1 MLKLNDK
8 ELIHN
13 NGSDIWDYMFESQ
26 PLPKRFGDIEETE
39 SALDWYDEGIS
50 WLTDELLDGEVFEI
64 FEESATFAYTSMGR
78 HANIKKKKWRKLSM
92 QGNSLAG
99 NMSGGAFS
107 LSKLIKERWNI
118 EIDYRTLPYE
128 VTQHIVT
135 NNASQALRQWIKDN
149 EE

>member
-26 PLPKRFGDIEETE
+26 PLPKRFSVDEDIVD
-39 SALDWYDEGIS
+39 DWYESGIE
-50 WLTDELLDGEVFEI
+50 WLTDELLDGEVFEV
-64 FEESATFAYTSMGR
+64 FEESAAFAYTSMGR

-92 QGNSLAG
+92 QGNSVAG

-118 EIDYRTLPYE
+118 DIDYRTLPYE
-128 VTQHIVT
+128 ATQHIIT